1 MKFQRRADDEN
12 VELNLV
18 PLIDVMLMTLIF
30 LVVTTS
36 FSKEAQLRIR
46 LPEASAQ
53 ATQPPPASLRVSIN
67 AKGQYFINDQ
77 QLLKSTPDALRNAMA
92 HAAGR
97 EQDPLVIIHADAK
110 TPHQAV
116 IYVMDSA
123 RRLGFTRLTFATQ
136 QPGVGDAGP

>member
-1 MKFQRRADDEN
+1 MKFQRRTDEEI
-12 VELNLV
+12 ELNLV

-53 ATQPPPASLRVSIN
+53 TIQPQPSSLRVSIN
-67 AKGQYFINDQ
+67 AKGQYFINEQ
-77 QLLKSTPDALRNAMA
+77 QLLKSTPDALRNAMSR
-92 HAAGR
+92 AAGH
-97 EQDPLVIIHADAK
+97 EKDPLVIIHADAK

-116 IYVMDSA
+116 VYVMDSA
-123 RRLGFTRLTFATQ
+123 RRLGFTRLTFSTQ
-136 QPGVGDAGP
+136 QPTARDGSP